1 MYMVKVA
8 LVDKKTGAKST
19 QKAKFYTVIDRRKWQ
34 EKLEKNFD
42 VKVIKETV
50 K

>member
-1 MYMVKVA
+1 MYLVKVA
-8 LVDKKTGAKST
+8 LVDKKTGAKSI
-19 QKAKFYTVIDRRKWQ
+19 QKGKFYTVIDKRKWQ

>member
-1 MYMVKVA
+1 MYMVDFA

-34 EKLEKNFD
+34 DLC
-42 VKVIKETV
+42 
-50 K
+50 